1 MLHWTLFSLWS
12 HTTRE
17 ITLQGV
23 SKNQSRFGTHQCP
36 AIIYAVFLSRKRCQY
51 SMTKKGDGTHS
62 LTASKAEN
70 AQRLYIK
77 IFKIGLLMSHI
88 VIIQWK

>member
-1 MLHWTLFSLWS
+1 
-12 HTTRE
+12 
-17 ITLQGV
+17 
-23 SKNQSRFGTHQCP
+23 
-36 AIIYAVFLSRKRCQY
+36 
-51 SMTKKGDGTHS
+51 MTKKGDGTHS